1 MTVRVTI
8 TSMGKYVSRG
18 KAGVAIL
25 KLDTGDPWQ
34 IIQVHSIILAE
45 GGGSTMKV

>member
-1 MTVRVTI
+1 
-8 TSMGKYVSRG
+8 MGKYACKE

-34 IIQVHSIILAE
+34 IIQVHNIILAE